1 MHRTYNP
8 KRVAVSW
15 AGINF
20 VGFMDGTF
28 VSVDMDED
36 AVTKKTGSQGDTVA
50 TLNANLGAGVTLTLL
65 QTSPTNDQLTNKIP
79 DPRRNSLPT
88 GEFQIKDLNGNTL
101 IHAAVAWIKKPPKVD
116 YAKEVMGRE
125 WAFDLAEVD
134 TYKVGGSDT

>member
-1 MHRTYNP
+1 MHRQYNP

-36 AVTKKTGSQGDTVA
+36 AVTKKVGSQGDTVA
-50 TLNANLGAGVTLTLL
+50 TLNANLGAGVMVTLL
-65 QTSPTNDQLTNKIP
+65 QMSPTNDQLTLKIP
-79 DPRRNSLPT
+79 DPRRNLLPT

-101 IHAAVAWIKKPPKVD
+101 IHAAVAWIKKPPKGD
-116 YAKEVMGRE
+116 YGKEVTGRE

-134 TYKVGGSDT
+134 TYKIGGSDT